1 MIDAP
6 LPGPADFP
14 AWRAQA
20 RRLLAI
26 EATPEQVAWRLAED
40 SPGLFTDLPPAITP
54 TTSLRVPRAFL
65 AQAEVA
71 LRHADPARFDLLYR
85 LLWRLTHG
93 EPNLLTI
100 ATDADIA
107 RLARLHRAVRRE
119 AHKMH
124 AFLRFRALETPVG
137 PHYLAWFEPAH
148 HILEAEA
155 GFFVRRF
162 AAMRWSIL
170 TPAATAHWDGA
181 TLCFGPGARR
191 GDAPQ
196 GDATEQ
202 LWRTYYAA
210 ICNPARLK
218 PAAMRAEMPKRF
230 WRNLPEAQEIQPL
243 LASAPA
249 RVAEMIARGASP
261 AAARRQAQWHWRAES
276 AAQER

>member
-1 MIDAP
+1 VIDAP

-20 RRLLAI
+20 RRLLAA
-26 EATPEQVAWRLAED
+26 EATPEQIAWRLGED
-40 SPGLFTDLPPAITP
+40 SPGLFVDLPAATTP
-54 TTSLRVPRAFL
+54 TSSLRVPRAFL
-65 AQAEVA
+65 VQAEVA

-93 EPNLLTI
+93 EPDLLAI

-137 PHYLAWFEPAH
+137 PHYFAWFEPAH

-170 TPAATAHWDGA
+170 TPAAAAHWDGA
-181 TLCFGPGARR
+181 VLSFGPGARR
-191 GDAPQ
+191 DDAPQ

-202 LWRTYYAA
+202 LWRAYYAA

-243 LASAPA
+243 LATAPA
-249 RVAEMIARGASP
+249 RAAEMIARGASP
-261 AAARRQAQWHWRAES
+261 VAPRRQAQRHWRAERLAS
-276 AAQER
+276 EG

>member
-1 MIDAP
+1 VIDAP

-26 EATPEQVAWRLAED
+26 EAKPEQVAWRLAED
-40 SPGLFTDLPPAITP
+40 SPGLFADQSSAITP
-54 TTSLRVPRAFL
+54 TSSLRVPRAFL

-71 LRHADPARFDLLYR
+71 LRHTDPARFDLLYR

-93 EPNLLTI
+93 EPDLLAI
-100 ATDADIA
+100 ATDADIV
-107 RLARLHRAVRRE
+107 RLARLDRAVRRE

-124 AFLRFRALETPVG
+124 AFLRFRALETPVVA
-137 PHYLAWFEPAH
+137 HYLAWFEPAH

-170 TPAATAHWDGA
+170 TPAASAHWDGA

-191 GDAPQ
+191 DDAPAE
-196 GDATEQ
+196 DATEQ
-202 LWRTYYAA
+202 LWRAYYAA

-243 LASAPA
+243 LVAAPA
-249 RVAEMIARGASP
+249 RVAAMIARGASP
-261 AAARRQAQWHWRAES
+261 VAPRRQAQRHWRAES
-276 AAQER
+276 TAPER